1 MRIFLTGC
9 ALVALAACQ
18 PKIPDSA
25 AGVGFDNAILS
36 PGTQPAAAPAA
47 LPPATAVSQEPLAQ
61 PAPTR
66 VAAAPKPKPQP
77 KPQSAAKPMR
87 TTATAAPPPKPKPKP
102 KPTVTA
108 AAATTTTVAAT
119 STATRAATNATT
131 DDPTAPRARTT
142 GAAQTTSDGVVHASP
157 SNPAPVLMNN
167 PGISDENN
175 FEAVGSRRSIEDDAE
190 RLANNR
196 ANYEVIQPTALPK
209 RTNTGPNIV
218 AYALSTQHAVGT
230 KAYGRMGL
238 TTKSRH
244 QKACAKYPTSSDAQS
259 AFLSKGGP
267 KKDRLGLDPDGDG
280 YACGWDP
287 TPYRQ
292 AARN

>member
-1 MRIFLTGC
+1 MRVFLTGC

-36 PGTQPAAAPAA
+36 PNTQPAASSTA
-47 LPPATAVSQEPLAQ
+47 LPPASAVSQETLVK
-61 PAPTR
+61 PAPTQ
-66 VAAAPKPKPQP
+66 VAAAPRPQPATQPMATTATAAPAPKPKPQP
-77 KPQSAAKPMR
+77 KP
-87 TTATAAPPPKPKPKP
+87 
-102 KPTVTA
+102 KPTTTA
-108 AAATTTTVAAT
+108 AAAPATTAT
-119 STATRAATNATT
+119 STATRAATTATT
-131 DDPTAPRARTT
+131 DDPTAPRARTA
-142 GAAQTTSDGVVHASP
+142 GSAQTTSDGVVHASP

-190 RLANNR
+190 RIANNR

-209 RTNTGPNIV
+209 RTDTGPNIV

-230 KAYGRMGL
+230 KAYSRMGL
-238 TTKSRH
+238 TTKSRY
-244 QKACAKYPTSSDAQS
+244 QKACAKYPSSSDAQS
-259 AFLSKGGP
+259 AFLAKGGP

-287 TPYRQ
+287 SPYRQ